1 MPFRPK
7 LFTDMPAGTPDVLIV
22 FHGQM
27 LLRSEDGTNCEVGI
41 NPIASNHVLSVEA
54 RMKRA
59 DATDRVRMRH
69 LGPLHFRPSEGMS
82 ISVAGNMAAP
92 AAFKLVTLD
101 PIDYVNGTGTR
112 EDDFRW
118 ILNLEGGLF
127 HGDELNPPIFPSQN
141 VIKLHDGEY
150 YFRTAARS
158 EPRYQYRRMN
168 GGKPETIFRFIGA
181 IASASVFLQ
190 ENQGL
195 VIRWQDGTQERDRT
209 LTLSKMADTVYE
221 VYIENTPLFL
231 DEPRQA
237 DLPNFDEL
245 VQYYKVIP
253 QIPPTP
259 NRRFKLVPE
268 LRPGEADQGSPE
280 IPCQV
285 MTLDG
290 PGN

>member
-1 MPFRPK
+1 MPFKPK
-7 LFTDMPAGTPDVLIV
+7 LFSEMPGGTPDVLIV
-22 FHGQM
+22 FHGQL
-27 LLRSEDGTNCEVGI
+27 LLRSENGTDCEVGV
-41 NPIASNHVLSVEA
+41 NPIASSHNLSIEA
-54 RMKRA
+54 RMKRRN
-59 DATDRVRMRH
+59 ATDRIRMRH

-82 ISVAGNMAAP
+82 ISVAGNMAQP
-92 AAFKLVTLD
+92 SAFKLVTLE
-101 PIDYVNGTGTR
+101 PIDYEHGTGR

-127 HGDELNPPIFPSQN
+127 HGEELHPAVFPSQN
-141 VIKLHDGEY
+141 VIRLQEGEY

-168 GGKPETIFRFIGA
+168 GNKPEFVFRTIGG

-190 ENQGL
+190 ENQAVVL
-195 VIRWQDGTQERDRT
+195 RWQDGTRERDRT
-209 LTLSKMADTVYE
+209 LTLSKMADTFYE
-221 VYIENTPLFL
+221 IYIENTPLFL

-237 DLPNFDEL
+237 DLPNMDEL
-245 VQYYKVIP
+245 AEYYKVIP
-253 QIPPTP
+253 QIPAG

-268 LRPGEADQGSPE
+268 LYPGEGDRGSPD

-290 PGN
+290 PLG